1 VDKTSTLGDHH
12 PKAVLGVSPDGRRLV
27 ACESPSGISAACYF
41 ADAATM
47 KRVGRGITL
56 SFGPGTAA
64 FSPDGR
70 LVALGNPIDQGFSV
84 LTVPSGRVT
93 WAKGWLAGVRA
104 IGFSPDGHRLVVGS
118 AHGQLATFDVASG
131 RLLAVP
137 IVAQSGPVL
146 TASFAPDGRTILTS
160 GADGIIRLWEAA
172 HLRPVA
178 EPLHLLPDEGV
189 FAAYTPDGKEVLGLD
204 PTGRVTAWPAT
215 VSAWLSRACSIA
227 HRDFTPQERTLYSIT
242 PADAKPCA

>member
-1 VDKTSTLGDHH
+1 M
-12 PKAVLGVSPDGRRLV
+12 A
-27 ACESPSGISAACYF
+27 
-41 ADAATM
+41 
-47 KRVGRGITL
+47 
-56 SFGPGTAA
+56 GP
-64 FSPDGR
+64 PGR
-70 LVALGNPIDQGFSV
+70 LVGWPGFGS
-84 LTVPSGRVT
+84 SGS
-93 WAKGWLAGVRA
+93 A
-104 IGFSPDGHRLVVGS
+104 PDGHRLVVAS
-118 AHGQLATFDVASG
+118 AHGQIATFDVASG
-131 RLLAVP
+131 RLLAGPV
-137 IVAQSGPVL
+137 VAQSGPVL

-227 HRDFTPQERTLYSIT
+227 RRDFTPQERTLYSIT
-242 PADAKPCA
+242 PAERQALRLTRAGGPALRRVPPPPVPRPAPRGRSPTPGLPPAFRTISRLT